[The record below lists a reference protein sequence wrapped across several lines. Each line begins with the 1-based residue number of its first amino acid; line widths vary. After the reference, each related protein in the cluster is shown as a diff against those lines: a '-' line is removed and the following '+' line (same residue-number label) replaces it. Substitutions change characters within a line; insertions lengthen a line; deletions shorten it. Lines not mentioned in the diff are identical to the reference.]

1 MADQNNLI
9 NGHSVEGL
17 VFRKLTVRIL
27 IEVLMGLAKGN
38 LVTEKVV
45 CFLKRIKLTIE
56 RFNLDA

>member
-17 VFRKLTVRIL
+17 VFRKLTVRRL

-38 LVTEKVV
+38 LVTEKVD

-56 RFNLDA
+56 GFNLDA